1 MAFILKI
8 VAETKNGQEIEIEPS
23 WWNKDELK
31 SSHSF
36 KEEVNHNYLDYFLF
50 VNKQT
55 RGDIAQ
61 SQEKYRN
68 KGIYEYEGWVKVN
81 DRTKVELD
89 ELTQNLEEGSKI
101 KIWIYEWESG
111 HN

>member
-1 MAFILKI
+1 MAFTLKI
-8 VAETKNGQEIEIEPS
+8 VAETKNGQEVEIEPS
-23 WWNKDELK
+23 WWNKDELR

-36 KEEVNHNYLDYFLF
+36 TEELNYNYLDYFLF

-55 RGDIAQ
+55 LGDIAQ

-68 KGIYEYEGWVKVN
+68 NGIYEYEGWVKVN
-81 DRTKVELD
+81 DKTKAELD
-89 ELTQNLEEGSKI
+89 ELTQNLQDDSII

-111 HN
+111 LN